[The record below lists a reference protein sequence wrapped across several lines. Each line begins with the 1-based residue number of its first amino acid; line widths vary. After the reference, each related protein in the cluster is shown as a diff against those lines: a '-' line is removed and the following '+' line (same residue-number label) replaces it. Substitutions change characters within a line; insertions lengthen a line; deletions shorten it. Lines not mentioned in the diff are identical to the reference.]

1 VSHQENSATYVG
13 RCARPRGRPRTS
25 LKKSRDQ
32 LSYMSYKPVAYASGM
47 PSHIL
52 GLALVSGETP
62 EVDELPEQMQV
73 RREKRQQLI
82 DSGQEPYPVV
92 VERTHTLREI
102 VEKYDAGALGV
113 DVETGDLVAVTGR
126 VIFLRNT
133 GKLCFVRLREGD
145 GTELQAMLSLANV
158 GEESLADFKALVDI
172 GDHLAVKG
180 QVITSRRGELSVQA
194 DSWQLAAKTMR
205 PLPVEHKPLSDEAR
219 SRMRYVD
226 LIVRPEARDI
236 VRAKAKVLQSLRA
249 TLDGLDFIEVDTPVL
264 QSTNGGAAARPFET
278 HVNAFDEGMLLRIAI
293 ELHLKRALVGGVDR
307 VYEIGKTFRNEGVD
321 NTHNPEFLML
331 EAYEAYGSY
340 DTMADLVRD
349 LVVNAAR
356 AVGRT
361 VVPARDGSQI
371 DLEAPWRRTGIH
383 ELVSE
388 AVGETVDIDTSE
400 AVLKALA
407 DKHEVKLQD
416 HWGSSEIV
424 LELFE
429 KLVEHTLIQPTFVC
443 DYPESVRPLAKKHRS
458 KPGLVEAWDL
468 IINGVELAP
477 AYSELND
484 PVIQRERLVSQS
496 DLAAAG
502 DLEAMDVDEDFLRA
516 LEFGMPPAG
525 GIGMG
530 VDRLVMLLMGIGI
543 REAILFPLSRAE

>member
-1 VSHQENSATYVG
+1 
-13 RCARPRGRPRTS
+13 
-25 LKKSRDQ
+25 
-32 LSYMSYKPVAYASGM
+32 MSGQ
-47 PSHIL
+47 
-52 GLALVSGETP
+52 TP
-62 EVDELPEQMQV
+62 EVDELPEREDVLPEQMRI

-82 DSGQEPYPVV
+82 DSGQEPYPIMVD
-92 VERTHTLREI
+92 RTHTLRQI
-102 VEKYDAGALGV
+102 VDMHDAEALGP
-113 DVETGDLVAVTGR
+113 DVQTGEVVSVTGR

-133 GKLCFVRLREGD
+133 GKLCFARLREGD
-145 GTELQAMLSLANV
+145 GTELQAMLSLAAI
-158 GEESLADFKALVDI
+158 GEESLAEFKSLVDI
-172 GDHLAVKG
+172 GDHLAVTG
-180 QVITSRRGELSVQA
+180 EVITSRRGELSVQA
-194 DSWQLAAKTMR
+194 SSWRMAAKTMR
-205 PLPVEHKPLSDEAR
+205 PLPNEHSPLSDEAR

-226 LIVRPEARDI
+226 LIVRPEAREI

-249 TLDGLDFIEVDTPVL
+249 TLDGNDYIEVDTPVL
-264 QSTNGGAAARPFET
+264 QHTNGGAAARPFGT
-278 HVNAFDEGMLLRIAI
+278 HVNAFDEPMLLRIAI

-331 EAYEAYGSY
+331 EVYEAYGTY
-340 DTMADLVRD
+340 DTMAELIRALVI
-349 LVVNAAR
+349 NAAR

-361 VVPARDGSQI
+361 VVTGRDGSEI
-371 DLEAPWRRTGIH
+371 DLEAEWRRAGIH

-388 AVGETVDIDTSE
+388 ALGKQIDNETSE
-400 AVLKALA
+400 EELKAFA
-407 DKHEVKLQD
+407 VKHEIKLQE
-416 HWGSSEIV
+416 HWGSGEIV

-468 IINGVELAP
+468 IINGIELAP

-484 PVIQRERLVSQS
+484 PVIQRERLVAQTA
-496 DLAAAG
+496 LAEAG
-502 DLEAMDVDEDFLRA
+502 DPETMDIDEDFLRA

-525 GIGMG
+525 GMGVG
-530 VDRLVMLLMGIGI
+530 VDRLLMLLLGVGI

>member
-1 VSHQENSATYVG
+1 
-13 RCARPRGRPRTS
+13 
-25 LKKSRDQ
+25 
-32 LSYMSYKPVAYASGM
+32 MSEQ
-47 PSHIL
+47 I
-52 GLALVSGETP
+52 P
-62 EVDELPEQMQV
+62 EADELPEQMRV
-73 RREKRQQLI
+73 RREKRKQLI
-82 DSGQEPYPVV
+82 DRGQEPYPVLV
-92 VERTHTLREI
+92 DRTHTLKQIVETHDAEALGPDLQTGEI
-102 VEKYDAGALGV
+102 VSIA
-113 DVETGDLVAVTGR
+113 GR

-133 GKLCFVRLREGD
+133 GKLCFARLREGD
-145 GTELQAMLSLANV
+145 GTELQAMLSLAAV

-172 GDHLAVKG
+172 GDHLAVTG
-180 QVITSRRGELSVQA
+180 EVITSRRGELSVA
-194 DSWQLAAKTMR
+194 ASSWAMAAKTMR
-205 PLPVEHKPLSDEAR
+205 PLPNEHNPLSDEAR

-226 LIVRPEARDI
+226 LIVRPEARAN

-249 TLDGLDFIEVDTPVL
+249 TLDGSDYVEVDTPVL
-264 QSTNGGAAARPFET
+264 QHTNGGAAARPFGT
-278 HVNAFDEGMLLRIAI
+278 HVNAFDEDMLLRIAI

-321 NTHNPEFLML
+321 NTHNPEFMML
-331 EAYEAYGSY
+331 EVYEAYGSY
-340 DTMADLVRD
+340 DTMAELIRALVI
-349 LVVNAAR
+349 NAAR

-361 VVPARDGSQI
+361 VVPGRDGTQI
-371 DLEAPWRRTGIH
+371 DLEAEWRRASIH

-388 AVGETVDIDTSE
+388 ALGKPVDTETGEE
-400 AVLKALA
+400 ELKAFA
-407 DKHEVKLQD
+407 VMHEINLQD
-416 HWGSSEIV
+416 HWGSGEIV

-443 DYPESVRPLAKKHRS
+443 DYPESVRPLAKKHRT

-484 PVIQRERLVSQS
+484 PVIQRERLVAQS
-496 DLAAAG
+496 ELAAAG
-502 DLEAMDVDEDFLRA
+502 DPEAMDIDEDFLRA

-525 GIGMG
+525 GMGVG